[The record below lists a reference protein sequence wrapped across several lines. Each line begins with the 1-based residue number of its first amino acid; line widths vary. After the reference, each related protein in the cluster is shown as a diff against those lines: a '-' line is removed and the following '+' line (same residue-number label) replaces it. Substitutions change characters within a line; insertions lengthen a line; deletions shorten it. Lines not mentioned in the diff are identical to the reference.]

1 MSHWMETVRSTMT
14 FLRGKLL
21 KLFYFNGDRRTIPTC
36 PDEPVISFSRYVGV
50 ATHTPSVGD
59 CRRAARYNLP
69 FFVDRMGC
77 KYMEWTTAVHE
88 AVPGHHLQ
96 SEGYKAIFQP
106 RIAPCPSI
114 LKPSPIMAYK
124 EGWATYAEHPLM
136 SLDSDLYTEQPLR
149 YYGVIK
155 SQIWR
160 ALRLVID
167 TGLHYKNMSRNE
179 ALTIFR
185 QYMWDNSDIVRK
197 EISRYQAWPGQANS
211 YMIGQLEIWRMR
223 NESEASL
230 GLKYDIR
237 DFHYHVLSQGSM
249 PLWFLDEHIKKFYVR
264 CVLSGA
270 SEDDS
275 ERCFGDF
282 DKRGFSRSL

>member
-1 MSHWMETVRSTMT
+1 MLITSGVKGKSLNSKLRNFNPSTY
-14 FLRGKLL
+14 LL
-21 KLFYFNGDRRTIPTC
+21 NNTTLCLF
-36 PDEPVISFSRYVGV
+36 
-50 ATHTPSVGD
+50 
-59 CRRAARYNLP
+59 
-69 FFVDRMGC
+69 
-77 KYMEWTTAVHE
+77 
-88 AVPGHHLQ
+88 
-96 SEGYKAIFQP
+96 
-106 RIAPCPSI
+106 
-114 LKPSPIMAYK
+114 
-124 EGWATYAEHPLM
+124 PL
-136 SLDSDLYTEQPLR
+136 LDLYTEQPLR

-197 EISRYQAWPGQANS
+197 EISRYQAWPGQATS

-230 GLKYDIR
+230 GSKYDIR

-249 PLWFLDEHIKKFYVR
+249 PLWFLDEHIKKF
-264 CVLSGA
+264 
-270 SEDDS
+270 
-275 ERCFGDF
+275 
-282 DKRGFSRSL
+282 